1 MCASFTPTRKGGG
14 VWGGQVLAILKGGT
28 KGFGLVLRQVFEVC
42 EDSKADLERV
52 NTFWKVL

>member
-1 MCASFTPTRKGGG
+1 M
-14 VWGGQVLAILKGGT
+14 WGGAGFSHHEGGHI
-28 KGFGLVLRQVFEVC
+28 GFGLVLRQVFEVC